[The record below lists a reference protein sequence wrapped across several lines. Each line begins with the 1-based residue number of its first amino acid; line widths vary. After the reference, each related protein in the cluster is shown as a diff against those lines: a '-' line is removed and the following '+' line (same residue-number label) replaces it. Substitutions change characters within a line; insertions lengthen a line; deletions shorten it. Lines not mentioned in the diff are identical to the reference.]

1 MEFDLHPS
9 VTLRTGTFAA
19 LVAPEDLVLAGLND
33 NPVLRRFLFLFV
45 SGNYSRLLSGINRRS
60 VTIEIRRAFTAFQLL
75 TILRESYHTIL
86 FVEHD
91 PGLYEGAGK
100 EVVPQVA
107 QALKGAGQNAAVV
120 LYAPCPRPH
129 LLPSWPIGRPVLL
142 ALAAASFRRRSGP
155 PGGPVRHPSGPPA
168 GPDHAG
174 GVLMGRSF
182 AERSN
187 GGKEITGRWERA
199 ARALPGADGEAAL
212 RVVAMARRHASEGFY
227 AFDDP
232 LEAGRLLGLH
242 RDPES
247 PGGGACGY

>member
-91 PGLYEGAGK
+91 PGLYDGAGK
-100 EVVPQVA
+100 EVLPQVA

-120 LYAPCPRPH
+120 LYAPAPDPSFSLSPPVFPVPQRRPR
-129 LLPSWPIGRPVLL
+129 
-142 ALAAASFRRRSGP
+142 
-155 PGGPVRHPSGPPA
+155 GGPVRHPSG
-168 GPDHAG
+168 
-174 GVLMGRSF
+174 
-182 AERSN
+182 
-187 GGKEITGRWERA
+187 
-199 ARALPGADGEAAL
+199 LPRDQTTL
-212 RVVAMARRHASEGFY
+212 EGF
-227 AFDDP
+227 
-232 LEAGRLLGLH
+232 
-242 RDPES
+242 
-247 PGGGACGY
+247 